1 MLTLTQLRHFV
12 TLAEIGSFAQT
23 ARVVFLTQP
32 ALTRSIAALEEE
44 LGDRLFDRVGRRII
58 LTPFGQEVLIRAQ
71 RLVRDT
77 QALKSLRQGLQS
89 GMSGQL
95 KLGLGSGPGAL
106 FSRRLLRHMAEHHPK
121 LRLYLSRGSTEVL
134 LQGLKSQRLDAA
146 IVDTRAMRPSTD
158 FEVSHSFE
166 LATGFLVRPEHP
178 LLGRTQLS
186 LTDIQAYPLASTT
199 LSDEVARILM
209 ADYGREA
216 NPDDMVTLMSDE
228 TSHIVDIATH
238 TDAVVL
244 TIVAAAPDLISLPIK
259 PHMRATA
266 RFGLVTLGKRQEALA
281 MRIIRDQLSEWIDE
295 IKGQKRQVLT

>member
-44 LGDRLFDRVGRRII
+44 LGERLFDRVGRRII
-58 LTPFGQEVLIRAQ
+58 LTPFGREVLDRAQ

-77 QALKSLRQGLQS
+77 QTLKSLRQGLQS
-89 GMSGQL
+89 GMNGQL

-106 FSRRLLRHMAEHHPK
+106 FSHRLLRHMAQHHPR

-146 IVDTRAMRPSTD
+146 IVDIRAMRPSTD

-166 LATGFLVRPEHP
+166 LAT
-178 LLGRTQLS
+178 QLS
-186 LTDIQAYPLASTT
+186 LTEILAYPLASTT
-199 LSDEVARILM
+199 LSDEVARMLM
-209 ADYGREA
+209 EDYGPEA
-216 NPDDMVTLMSDE
+216 NPDHMVTLMSDE
-228 TSHIVDIATH
+228 TSHIVDIARH
-238 TDAVVL
+238 TDGVVL
-244 TIVAAAPDLISLPIK
+244 TIVAAARDLISLPIK
-259 PHMRATA
+259 PPMRATA
-266 RFGLVTLGKRQEALA
+266 RFGLVTLDKRQEAPAL
-281 MRIIRDQLSEWIDE
+281 RIVREQLPQWINE
-295 IKGQKRQVLT
+295 ISR

>member
-44 LGDRLFDRVGRRII
+44 LGERLFDRVGRRII
-58 LTPFGQEVLIRAQ
+58 LTPFGREVLDRAQ

-77 QALKSLRQGLQS
+77 QTLKSLRQGLQS
-89 GMSGQL
+89 GMNGQL

-106 FSRRLLRHMAEHHPK
+106 FSHRLLRHMAQHHPR

-146 IVDTRAMRPSTD
+146 IVDIRAMRPSTD

-166 LATGFLVRPEHP
+166 LVTGFLVRPEHP
-178 LLGRTQLS
+178 LLSQTQLS
-186 LTDIQAYPLASTT
+186 LTEILAYPLASTT
-199 LSDEVARILM
+199 LSDEVARMLM
-209 ADYGREA
+209 EDYGPEA
-216 NPDDMVTLMSDE
+216 NPDHMVTLMSDE
-228 TSHIVDIATH
+228 TSHIVDIARH
-238 TDAVVL
+238 TDGVVL
-244 TIVAAAPDLISLPIK
+244 TIVAAARDLISLPIK
-259 PHMRATA
+259 PPMRATA
-266 RFGLVTLGKRQEALA
+266 RFGLVTLDKRQEAPAL
-281 MRIIRDQLSEWIDE
+281 RIVRGQLPQWINE
-295 IKGQKRQVLT
+295 ISR

>member
-44 LGDRLFDRVGRRII
+44 LGERLFDRVGRRII
-58 LTPFGQEVLIRAQ
+58 LTPFGREVLDRAQ

-77 QALKSLRQGLQS
+77 QTLKSLRQGLQS
-89 GMSGQL
+89 GMNGQL

-106 FSRRLLRHMAEHHPK
+106 FSHRLLRHMAQHHPR

-146 IVDTRAMRPSTD
+146 IVDIRAMRPSTD

-178 LLGRTQLS
+178 LLSQTQLS
-186 LTDIQAYPLASTT
+186 LTEILAYPLASTT
-199 LSDEVARILM
+199 LSDEVARMLM
-209 ADYGREA
+209 EDYGPEA
-216 NPDDMVTLMSDE
+216 NPDHMVTLMSDE
-228 TSHIVDIATH
+228 TSHIVDIARH
-238 TDAVVL
+238 TDGVVL
-244 TIVAAAPDLISLPIK
+244 TIVDAARDLISLPIK
-259 PHMRATA
+259 PPMRATA
-266 RFGLVTLGKRQEALA
+266 RFGLVTLDKRQEAPAL
-281 MRIIRDQLSEWIDE
+281 RIVREQLPQWINE
-295 IKGQKRQVLT
+295 ISR

>member
-44 LGDRLFDRVGRRII
+44 LGERLFDRVGRRII
-58 LTPFGQEVLIRAQ
+58 LTPFGREVLDRAQ

-77 QALKSLRQGLQS
+77 QTLKSLRQGLQS
-89 GMSGQL
+89 GMNGQL

-106 FSRRLLRHMAEHHPK
+106 FSHRLLRHMAQHHPR

-146 IVDTRAMRPSTD
+146 IVDIRAMRPSTD

-166 LATGFLVRPEHP
+166 LVTGFLVRPEHP
-178 LLGRTQLS
+178 LLSQTQLS
-186 LTDIQAYPLASTT
+186 LTEILAYPLASTT
-199 LSDEVARILM
+199 LSDEVARMLM
-209 ADYGREA
+209 EDYGPEA
-216 NPDDMVTLMSDE
+216 NPDHMVTLMSDE
-228 TSHIVDIATH
+228 TSHIVDIARH
-238 TDAVVL
+238 TDGVVL
-244 TIVAAAPDLISLPIK
+244 TIVDAARDLISLPIK
-259 PHMRATA
+259 PPMRATA
-266 RFGLVTLGKRQEALA
+266 RFGLVTLDKRQEAPAL
-281 MRIIRDQLSEWIDE
+281 RIVREQLPQWINE
-295 IKGQKRQVLT
+295 ISR

>member
-44 LGDRLFDRVGRRII
+44 LGERLFDRVGRRII
-58 LTPFGQEVLIRAQ
+58 LTPFGREVLDRAQ

-77 QALKSLRQGLQS
+77 QTLKSLRQGLQS
-89 GMSGQL
+89 GMNGQL

-106 FSRRLLRHMAEHHPK
+106 FSHRLLRHMAQHHPR

-146 IVDTRAMRPSTD
+146 IVDIRAMRPSTD

-166 LATGFLVRPEHP
+166 LVTGFLVRPEHP
-178 LLGRTQLS
+178 LLSQTQLS
-186 LTDIQAYPLASTT
+186 LTEILAYPLASTT
-199 LSDEVARILM
+199 LSDEVARMLM
-209 ADYGREA
+209 EDYGPEA
-216 NPDDMVTLMSDE
+216 NPDHMVTLMSDE
-228 TSHIVDIATH
+228 TSHIVDIARH
-238 TDAVVL
+238 TDGVVL
-244 TIVAAAPDLISLPIK
+244 TIVDAARDLISLPIK
-259 PHMRATA
+259 PPMRATA
-266 RFGLVTLGKRQEALA
+266 RFGLVTLDKRQEAPAL
-281 MRIIRDQLSEWIDE
+281 RIVRGQLPQWINE
-295 IKGQKRQVLT
+295 ISR

>member
-44 LGDRLFDRVGRRII
+44 LGERLFDRVGRRII
-58 LTPFGQEVLIRAQ
+58 LTPFGREVLDRAQ

-77 QALKSLRQGLQS
+77 QTLKSLRQGLQS
-89 GMSGQL
+89 GMNGQL

-106 FSRRLLRHMAEHHPK
+106 FSHRLLRHMAQHHPR

-146 IVDTRAMRPSTD
+146 IVDIRAMRPSTD

-166 LATGFLVRPEHP
+166 LVTGFLVRPEHP
-178 LLGRTQLS
+178 LLSQTQLS
-186 LTDIQAYPLASTT
+186 LTEILAYPLASTT
-199 LSDEVARILM
+199 LSDEVARMLM
-209 ADYGREA
+209 EDYGPEA
-216 NPDDMVTLMSDE
+216 NPDHMVTLMSDE
-228 TSHIVDIATH
+228 TSHIVDIARH

-244 TIVAAAPDLISLPIK
+244 TIVAAARDLISLPIK
-259 PHMRATA
+259 PPMRATA
-266 RFGLVTLGKRQEALA
+266 RFGLVTLDKRQEAPAL
-281 MRIIRDQLSEWIDE
+281 RIVREQLPQWINE
-295 IKGQKRQVLT
+295 ISR

>member
-1 MLTLTQLRHFV
+1 MTLTQLRHFV

-44 LGDRLFDRVGRRII
+44 LGERLFDRVGRRII
-58 LTPFGQEVLIRAQ
+58 LTPFGREVLDRAQ

-77 QALKSLRQGLQS
+77 QTLKSLRQGLQS
-89 GMSGQL
+89 GMNGQL

-106 FSRRLLRHMAEHHPK
+106 FSHRLLRHMAQHHPR

-146 IVDTRAMRPSTD
+146 IVDIRAMRPSTD

-178 LLGRTQLS
+178 LLSQTQLS
-186 LTDIQAYPLASTT
+186 LTEILAYPLASTT
-199 LSDEVARILM
+199 LSDEVARMLM
-209 ADYGREA
+209 EDYGPEA
-216 NPDDMVTLMSDE
+216 NPDHMVTLMSDE
-228 TSHIVDIATH
+228 TSHIVDIARH
-238 TDAVVL
+238 TDGVVL
-244 TIVAAAPDLISLPIK
+244 TIVDAARDLISLPIK
-259 PHMRATA
+259 PPMRATA
-266 RFGLVTLGKRQEALA
+266 RFGLVTLDKRQEAPAL
-281 MRIIRDQLSEWIDE
+281 RIVREQLPQWINE
-295 IKGQKRQVLT
+295 ISR

>member
-44 LGDRLFDRVGRRII
+44 LGERLFDRVGRRII
-58 LTPFGQEVLIRAQ
+58 LTPFGREVLDRAQ

-77 QALKSLRQGLQS
+77 QTLKSLRQGLQS
-89 GMSGQL
+89 GMNGQL

-106 FSRRLLRHMAEHHPK
+106 FSHRLLRHMAQHHPR

-146 IVDTRAMRPSTD
+146 IVDIRAMRPSTD

-166 LATGFLVRPEHP
+166 LVTGFLVRPEHP
-178 LLGRTQLS
+178 LLSQTQLS
-186 LTDIQAYPLASTT
+186 LTEILAYPLASTT
-199 LSDEVARILM
+199 LSDEVARMLM
-209 ADYGREA
+209 EDYGPEA
-216 NPDDMVTLMSDE
+216 NPDHMVTLMSDE
-228 TSHIVDIATH
+228 TSHIVDIARH
-238 TDAVVL
+238 TDGVVL
-244 TIVAAAPDLISLPIK
+244 TIVAAARDLISLPIK
-259 PHMRATA
+259 PPMRATA
-266 RFGLVTLGKRQEALA
+266 RFGLVTLDKRQEAPAL
-281 MRIIRDQLSEWIDE
+281 RIVREQLPQWINE
-295 IKGQKRQVLT
+295 ISR

>member
-44 LGDRLFDRVGRRII
+44 LGERLFDRVGRRII
-58 LTPFGQEVLIRAQ
+58 LTPFGREVLDRAQ

-77 QALKSLRQGLQS
+77 QTLKSLRQGLQS
-89 GMSGQL
+89 GMNGQL

-106 FSRRLLRHMAEHHPK
+106 FSHRLLRHMAQHHPR

-146 IVDTRAMRPSTD
+146 IVDIRAMRPSTD

-178 LLGRTQLS
+178 LLSQTQLS
-186 LTDIQAYPLASTT
+186 LTEILAYPLASTT
-199 LSDEVARILM
+199 LSDEVARMLM
-209 ADYGREA
+209 EDYGPEA
-216 NPDDMVTLMSDE
+216 NPDHMVTLMSDE
-228 TSHIVDIATH
+228 TSHIVDIARH
-238 TDAVVL
+238 TDGVVL
-244 TIVAAAPDLISLPIK
+244 TIVDAARDLISLPIK
-259 PHMRATA
+259 PPMRATA
-266 RFGLVTLGKRQEALA
+266 RFGLVTLDKRQEAPAL
-281 MRIIRDQLSEWIDE
+281 RIVRGQLPQWINE
-295 IKGQKRQVLT
+295 ISR

>member
-58 LTPFGQEVLIRAQ
+58 LTPFGREVLDRAQ

-77 QALKSLRQGLQS
+77 QTLKSLRQGLQS
-89 GMSGQL
+89 GMNGQL

-106 FSRRLLRHMAEHHPK
+106 FSHRLLRHMAQHHPR

-146 IVDTRAMRPSTD
+146 IVDIRAMRPSTD

-166 LATGFLVRPEHP
+166 LVTGFLVRPEHP
-178 LLGRTQLS
+178 LLSQTQLS
-186 LTDIQAYPLASTT
+186 LTEILAYPLASTT
-199 LSDEVARILM
+199 LSDEVARMLM
-209 ADYGREA
+209 EDYGPEA
-216 NPDDMVTLMSDE
+216 NPDHMVTLMSDE
-228 TSHIVDIATH
+228 TSHIVDIARH
-238 TDAVVL
+238 TDGVVL
-244 TIVAAAPDLISLPIK
+244 TIVDAARDLISLPIK
-259 PHMRATA
+259 PPMRATA
-266 RFGLVTLGKRQEALA
+266 RFGLVTLDKRQEAPAL
-281 MRIIRDQLSEWIDE
+281 RIVREQLPQWINE
-295 IKGQKRQVLT
+295 ISR

>member
-44 LGDRLFDRVGRRII
+44 LGERLFDRVGRRII
-58 LTPFGQEVLIRAQ
+58 LTPFGREVLDRAQ

-77 QALKSLRQGLQS
+77 QTLKSLRQGLQS
-89 GMSGQL
+89 GMNGQL

-106 FSRRLLRHMAEHHPK
+106 FSHRLLRHMAQHHPR

-146 IVDTRAMRPSTD
+146 IVDIRAMRPSTD

-166 LATGFLVRPEHP
+166 LVTGFLVRLEHP
-178 LLGRTQLS
+178 LLSQTQLS
-186 LTDIQAYPLASTT
+186 LTEILAYPLASTT
-199 LSDEVARILM
+199 LSDEVARMLM
-209 ADYGREA
+209 EDYGPEA
-216 NPDDMVTLMSDE
+216 NPDHMVTLMSDE
-228 TSHIVDIATH
+228 TSHIVDIARH
-238 TDAVVL
+238 TDGVVL
-244 TIVAAAPDLISLPIK
+244 TIVDAARDLISLPIK
-259 PHMRATA
+259 PPMRATA
-266 RFGLVTLGKRQEALA
+266 RFGLVTLDKRQEAPAL
-281 MRIIRDQLSEWIDE
+281 RIVREQLPQWIDE
-295 IKGQKRQVLT
+295 ISR

>member
-44 LGDRLFDRVGRRII
+44 LGERLFDRVGRRII

-106 FSRRLLRHMAEHHPK
+106 FSHRLLRHMAQHHPR

-146 IVDTRAMRPSTD
+146 IVDIRAMRPSTD

-166 LATGFLVRPEHP
+166 LVTGFLVRPEHP
-178 LLGRTQLS
+178 LLRQTQLS
-186 LTDIQAYPLASTT
+186 LTEILAYPLASTT
-199 LSDEVARILM
+199 LSDEVARMLM
-209 ADYGREA
+209 ADYGPEA
-216 NPDDMVTLMSDE
+216 NPDHMVTLMSDE
-228 TSHIVDIATH
+228 TSHIVDIARH
-238 TDAVVL
+238 TDGVVL
-244 TIVAAAPDLISLPIK
+244 TIVDAARDLISLPIK
-259 PHMRATA
+259 PPMRATA
-266 RFGLVTLGKRQEALA
+266 RFGLVTLDKRQEAPAL
-281 MRIIRDQLSEWIDE
+281 RIVREQLPQWINE
-295 IKGQKRQVLT
+295 ISR

>member
-106 FSRRLLRHMAEHHPK
+106 FSHRLLRHMAQHHPR

-146 IVDTRAMRPSTD
+146 IVDIRAMRPSTD

-166 LATGFLVRPEHP
+166 LVTGFLVRPEHP
-178 LLGRTQLS
+178 LLSQTQLS
-186 LTDIQAYPLASTT
+186 LTEILAYPLASTT
-199 LSDEVARILM
+199 LSDEVARMLM
-209 ADYGREA
+209 EDYGPEA
-216 NPDDMVTLMSDE
+216 NPDHMVTLMSDE
-228 TSHIVDIATH
+228 TSHIVDIARH
-238 TDAVVL
+238 TDGVVL
-244 TIVAAAPDLISLPIK
+244 TIVDAARDLISLPIK
-259 PHMRATA
+259 PPMRATA
-266 RFGLVTLGKRQEALA
+266 RFGLVTLDKRQEAPAL
-281 MRIIRDQLSEWIDE
+281 RIVREQLPQWINE
-295 IKGQKRQVLT
+295 ISR